1 MRLLRLSLRQKRE
14 YAGYLFILPWIAGF
28 VSLLLVP
35 LAQSVVFSMSR
46 IQVVGGGYT
55 LQDVGWQNY
64 RHLLTAHPTFL
75 RVVSES
81 VGNMLADVPLIL
93 TFSIF
98 AALLIRTQFR
108 GRVLARIIFFLP
120 VIISSG
126 VVLKLQAQG
135 WMKDLMLSSLDMEE
149 PGTVLRSF
157 ALQRYLLESGLQKE
171 LVLYLTGAVNRI
183 NEIICRSGVQILL
196 ALAGLQSIPDSFYEA
211 ARMEGATGWEIFW
224 KITFPIMGPVLF
236 ASAVYSIVDSFTAF
250 DNRTMEMVRVTAFGQ
265 SQYGLSAAMSWI
277 YFLMVAVILLFLF
290 GLAAKKIYYR
300 E

>member
-1 MRLLRLSLRQKRE
+1 MRLVRLSLGQKRE
-14 YAGYLFILPWIAGF
+14 FAGYLFILPWLAGF

-55 LQDVGWQNY
+55 LQNVGWENY
-64 RHLLTAHPTFL
+64 GYLFTAHPTFL
-75 RVVSES
+75 RVASES
-81 VGNMLADVPLIL
+81 VGNMLANVPLIL
-93 TFSIF
+93 TFSVF
-98 AALLIRTQFR
+98 AALLVRARFR

-126 VVLKLQAQG
+126 VVLKLQAQD
-135 WMKDLMLSSLDMEE
+135 WMKDLVRSSLEMEE
-149 PGTVLRSF
+149 TGTALRSF
-157 ALQRYLLESGLQKE
+157 ALQGYLLESGLQKE
-171 LVLYLTGAVNRI
+171 LVLYITGAVDRI
-183 NEIICRSGVQILL
+183 NEIIGRSGVQILL

-224 KITFPIMGPVLF
+224 KITFPIIGPVLF
-236 ASAVYSIVDSFTAF
+236 ASAVYTIIDSFTAF

-265 SQYGLSAAMSWI
+265 SQYGLSAAMAWI
-277 YFLMVAVILLFLF
+277 YFLMVAGVLLLLF
-290 GLAAKKIYYR
+290 GLAAKKLYYR